1 MKINAFEIKKNNLE
15 TINDMIEALL
25 EVPKNYLLH
34 PLGQKCAI
42 AVDNYH
48 KCVYLDDPNMMSEF
62 KYELEEDIKENDDWD
77 GEIPDDSD
85 SLERFSFYY
94 VWIGYESDCGD
105 NSGEYSYFSN
115 EDMAN
120 DFFESSKNTDKTL
133 GTASFI
139 NGRLEPVKVLK
150 STL

>member
-1 MKINAFEIKKNNLE
+1 MKTNAFEIKENSLE
-15 TINDMIEALL
+15 TVNDMIEALL
-25 EVPKNYLLH
+25 EVPKNYSLH

-42 AVDNYH
+42 AIDNYH
-48 KCVYLDDPNMMSEF
+48 KCIYLDDPNMMSEF

-77 GEIPDDSD
+77 GEVPDDSLESF
-85 SLERFSFYY
+85 SLYY
-94 VWIGYESDCGD
+94 IWIGYESDGGN

-115 EDMAN
+115 KEIAN
-120 DFFESSKNTDKTL
+120 DFFESSENADKTL
-133 GTASFI
+133 GTASFV

>member
-1 MKINAFEIKKNNLE
+1 MKLNAFEIKKNSLE
-15 TINDMIEALL
+15 TVNDMIEALL

-42 AVDNYH
+42 AIDNYH

-77 GEIPDDSD
+77 GEVSNDTLESF
-85 SLERFSFYY
+85 SLYY
-94 VWIGYESDCGD
+94 VWIGYEPDGGD
-105 NSGEYSYFSN
+105 NSGEYLYFSN
-115 EDMAN
+115 KDIAN
-120 DFFESSKNTDKTL
+120 DFFESSENTDKTL
-133 GTASFI
+133 GIASFV
-139 NGRLEPVKVLK
+139 NGKLEPVKVLK

>member
-1 MKINAFEIKKNNLE
+1 MKLNAFEIKENCLE
-15 TINDMIEALL
+15 TVNDMIEALL

-62 KYELEEDIKENDDWD
+62 KYELDEDIRENDDWD
-77 GEIPDDSD
+77 GEVSNDTLESF
-85 SLERFSFYY
+85 SLYY
-94 VWIGYESDCGD
+94 VWIGYESDGGD

-115 EDMAN
+115 EDIAN
-120 DFFESSKNTDKTL
+120 DFFESSKNADKTL
-133 GTASFI
+133 GTASFT

>member
-1 MKINAFEIKKNNLE
+1 MKINAFEIKENNLE
-15 TINDMIEALL
+15 TVNDMIEALL

-77 GEIPDDSD
+77 GEILDSSD

-94 VWIGYESDCGD
+94 VWIGYESDCVD

-139 NGRLEPVKVLK
+139 NGRLEPVKVIK